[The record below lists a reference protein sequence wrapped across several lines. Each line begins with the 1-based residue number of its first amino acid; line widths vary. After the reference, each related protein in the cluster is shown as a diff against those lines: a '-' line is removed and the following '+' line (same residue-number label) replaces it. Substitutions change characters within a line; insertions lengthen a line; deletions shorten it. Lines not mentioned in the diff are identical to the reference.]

1 MQALWAKI
9 ATQLFIALGDYL
21 FSQSSEF
28 FHSWQDYKAALKK
41 ASDYEKKIDDPKS
54 SIDDKLNAN
63 DEFGS

>member
-21 FSQSSEF
+21 FSQGSEY

-41 ASDYEKKIDDPKS
+41 AEDYEKKIDDPKS

>member
-1 MQALWAKI
+1 MQSLWAKI

-21 FSQSSEF
+21 FSQGSEY

-41 ASDYEKKIDDPKS
+41 ASDYDDTIKKPDS

-63 DEFGS
+63 DELGS